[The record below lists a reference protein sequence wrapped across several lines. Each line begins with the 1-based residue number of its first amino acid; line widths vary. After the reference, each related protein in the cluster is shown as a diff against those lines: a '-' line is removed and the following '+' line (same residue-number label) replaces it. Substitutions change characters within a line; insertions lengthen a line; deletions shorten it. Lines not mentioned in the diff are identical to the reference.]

1 MSLASDL
8 SALRA
13 PRPIPPKLEAAV
25 GDRKVHIILRDLEKI
40 KNSKPSKKL
49 KRCEH
54 LIYFIVHSLR
64 KAKEDHLL
72 HSTSI
77 WVLVT
82 IFRIF
87 PDETKPIMMDAGVP
101 GLLLD
106 IMKLGV
112 LSGSSRQYASEL
124 CFYLR

>member
-1 MSLASDL
+1 MLGDL

-13 PRPIPPKLEAAV
+13 PRPAPPRLES
-25 GDRKVHIILRDLEKI
+25 GDKKVHTILRDLEKI

-64 KAKEDHLL
+64 KAPGDHLL
-72 HSTSI
+72 HSTAI

-82 IFRIF
+82 VFRIF
-87 PDETKPIMMDAGVP
+87 PEETKPIMLEAGVP
-101 GLLLD
+101 AILMDVIRMGT
-106 IMKLGV
+106 
-112 LSGSSRQYASEL
+112 LSGSSKQYASEL